1 MVKLIDIF
9 ENFFIKNIAFMTKSE
24 MINEIV
30 NKTGVDKLS
39 VQTSVEAMMRVI
51 KNTMAKNESIYLRG
65 FGSFVPKKR
74 AEKMGRV
81 IKRNTTILIPEHYV
95 PTFKP
100 SKKFADKIK
109 KSIKV

>member
-1 MVKLIDIF
+1 
-9 ENFFIKNIAFMTKSE
+9 MTKSE

-51 KNTMAKNESIYLRG
+51 KNTMAKNESIYLQG

-81 IKRNTTILIPEHYV
+81 IKRNTTVLHSG
-95 PTFKP
+95 TLRTHF
-100 SKKFADKIK
+100 
-109 KSIKV
+109 